1 MKKLFALLVVLA
13 LALSAVAVAEEAV
26 GSPVPFEITSVTPEG
41 VTAAVKT
48 PEEDELT
55 GQLLDAIV
63 AENDNEKV
71 FGTSGLE
78 DLSKYELVELVGLEI
93 ADYDE
98 ASNEDVVLNIKF
110 GASFEQGD
118 DLITLLGLIG
128 EADENSRAPVNW
140 ESAAFAIEDNGTL
153 TITLTPEQAI
163 AVQNGTAVIAVLKK
177 IAE

>member
-110 GASFEQGD
+110 GASFEKD
-118 DLITLLGLIG
+118 ADLIALLGLIDG
-128 EADENSRAPVNW
+128 VDVTWQSVG
-140 ESAAFAIEDNGTL
+140 FAIEDNGTL

-163 AVQNGTAVIAVLKK
+163 AAQNGTAVIAILQK